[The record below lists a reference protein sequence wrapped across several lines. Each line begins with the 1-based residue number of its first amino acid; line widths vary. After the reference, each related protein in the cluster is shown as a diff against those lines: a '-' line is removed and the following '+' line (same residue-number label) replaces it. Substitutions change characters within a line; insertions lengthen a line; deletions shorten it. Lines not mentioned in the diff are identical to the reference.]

1 MSCRSNDRWE
11 FKIKLKTAWKII
23 WRVMVAIFLAIYCLV
38 ALANYSLVQSI
49 AGAEVSKRLSAAVGG
64 EIKIGSLHADPFNHV
79 IADNLLIVAPDG
91 DTILDAKSLRVRF
104 RHFPYKDNSIHL
116 RRVMLRDAYYHLE
129 TWLPGD
135 ITAPSYVRQSP
146 QFSKSA
152 CTNLQHIIDG
162 LSTGNHTP
170 SDKVF
175 KVDIGT
181 VELIRVHYK
190 MDLPEID
197 TLAQEHGVVIPHM
210 EFFNIR
216 SKVRNLHIENDD
228 VTCRLVRLSTIE
240 RSGFEV
246 DHISADVH
254 VSRNDITV
262 ENFIAE
268 TKRSLIQADVFIDYN
283 GWESL
288 GNYLYTANHDIELK
302 EGTSVAMSDV
312 AYWAPI
318 LWGLDIQVV
327 PVGHATGTIN
337 NLHTEGLNLKL
348 GHASRIDLAGT
359 ISGLPVIDSLWL
371 DLHDLNLLF
380 EQSDI
385 SQIRAQMP
393 QIITPQVARYL
404 DDIQYVDLTMQAYG
418 GLKSEASAN
427 MNMVCGLGNLRA
439 DLHAAQKRNKTHVS
453 IEANSDGLG
462 LTPIGSEWLAHS
474 GLSLNL
480 EADLPQ
486 RIKGFNG
493 IKAETEVQLFNCQVQ
508 GNQLD
513 PIDLNASL
521 SNGDLRIDAECKD
534 SLVNFALNGNMKLSD
549 SLQGYHVD
557 LTVNQFVPSAFKLLD
572 EKYGRMSTHL
582 MANVKGNNVE
592 EFSGGAIAY
601 NTHIAG
607 TKIDEISVNIS
618 NNGTSKNIQLESDLL
633 KATINGHFK
642 YADLPTMIQ
651 HVCYEILP
659 TDLQLAE
666 QPNPEDVEKIAAN
679 SMNFHIRLTDD
690 RGMLDELVPGLYIAS
705 GTRVDGVYNNNDLL
719 RLVARG
725 ETVRIGDFEID
736 DIGLSTYNLDG
747 KYTINVESSN
757 INIGTIEFMN
767 DIKVTL
773 ASNKESADI
782 GLMWGDSSQYTF
794 GDIMLTIDSGEISV
808 VRPYF
813 NSGGNQWQM
822 ITDNTHFTTV
832 PQLSIAADD
841 IKFTSEQQSIDASL
855 RLKKED
861 NDFVELNFNNF
872 DIGLPSDLL
881 LRDAPINLD
890 GDINGRFSLYG
901 LNATPYFNSNLTIT
915 ECMFNNQSLGD
926 LVVKSTW
933 NAEMNTL
940 NLQVGGNTL
949 YASGWLGMGSD
960 NPDLNFAVD
969 FDRFELASIAPLLST
984 FSSRFEGELEGQ
996 LDITGT
1002 LSAPNLIGE
1011 AYIDNGALKVDITG
1025 VTYYFND
1032 SIQFSNN
1039 LITLNDFRIIDP
1051 LGNTASLNGD
1061 INYNSLNDIDFYL
1074 RLNTDNILVL
1084 DQRDGDDFYGTLLV
1098 QADGSVK
1105 GTPEKIDIGL
1115 KATTNPG
1122 STLTVPVT
1130 DRRQVRDQNFIS
1142 FVGDETVEQTT
1153 QKDTK
1158 TSSTNVNIEMDLSIT
1173 PDVQL
1178 NLPMNF
1184 SEVAVG
1190 VKGIGNGDL
1199 HMSLDGSMEPQ
1210 IQGNYEITSGS
1221 LKLGVASIIE
1231 KTFALEQ
1238 GSNMNFQGSLPDAR
1252 FDLQAIYSQRV
1263 NLSTLTGSLSAIDNT
1278 QKYIQ
1283 VENIIAIE
1291 GTLTEPTIN
1300 FDLRLPNADASVEE
1314 EVFAY
1319 IDRNSERD
1327 MLNQTMSLLLMGS
1340 FYNMGSSVGDNNL
1353 LSNGLSSGYSMV
1365 ASTMGNVVSDMVQV
1379 VDVDFKYKAA
1389 TDMTNEQ
1396 VDVNISKDWGRW
1408 YLESTLGY
1416 GGNSRDMQSD
1426 ADGNAII
1433 DALIGYRITPLI
1445 HVYAYNRTNNNDYTR
1460 FDLPYKQGAG
1470 VKLTKDFDHWGD
1482 LFIRNGRKKN

>member
-1 MSCRSNDRWE
+1 
-11 FKIKLKTAWKII
+11 
-23 WRVMVAIFLAIYCLV
+23 VAVFIAVYCLI
-38 ALANYSLVQSI
+38 ALANYSLIQSI
-49 AGAEVSKRLSAAVGG
+49 VGAEASKRLSAAVGG
-64 EIKIGSLHADPFNHV
+64 EIKIGSLHADPFNHLV
-79 IADNLLIVAPDG
+79 ADNLLIVAPDG
-91 DTILDAKSLRVRF
+91 DTILDAKTLRVQF
-104 RHFPYKDNSIHL
+104 RRFPYKDNHIHI
-116 RRVMLRDAYYHLE
+116 RRVMLSDAYYHLA
-129 TWLPGD
+129 TWTSGD
-135 ITAPSYVRQSP
+135 STAPEYVQQSP
-146 QFSKSA
+146 SFA
-152 CTNLQHIIDG
+152 EANCTNLQHIIDK
-162 LSTGNHTP
+162 LRADRDNPDSI
-170 SDKVF
+170 VF

-190 MDLPEID
+190 MDLPD
-197 TLAQEHGVVIPHM
+197 DQAVAYDHGVVIPHM

-216 SKVRNLHIENDD
+216 SKVRNLHVENDD
-228 VTCRLVRLSTIE
+228 ITCRLVRFSTIE

-254 VSRNDITV
+254 VSGNDITV

-268 TKRSLIQADVFIDYN
+268 TKQSLIQADVRIDYN

-302 EGTSVAMSDV
+302 EGTSVAISDV
-312 AYWAPI
+312 AYWAPV
-318 LWGLDIQVV
+318 LWGLDMQII
-327 PVGHATGTIN
+327 PVGHAGGTVN
-337 NLHTEGLNLKL
+337 KLHTEGLNLKF
-348 GHASRIDLAGT
+348 GHASEIDLAGT
-359 ISGLPVIDSLWL
+359 IAGLPVIDSLWL
-371 DLHDLNLLF
+371 DLHDLNLMF

-385 SQIRAQMP
+385 SQLRAQMP
-393 QIITPQVARYL
+393 QLITPQVAKYM

-418 GLKSEASAN
+418 SLNTEAIAN

-439 DLHAAQKRNKTHVS
+439 DLHAAQRRNKTHVAL
-453 IEANSDGLG
+453 EANSDGLG
-462 LTPIGSEWLAHS
+462 LTPIGSEWLTHS

-480 EADLPQ
+480 EADLPKKI
-486 RIKGFNG
+486 RGLNG

-508 GNQLD
+508 GNRID
-513 PIDLNASL
+513 PVDLNASL
-521 SNGDLRIDAECKD
+521 NNGIVRIDAECTD
-534 SLVNFALNGNMKLSD
+534 SLLNFALNGNMKLAD
-549 SLQGYHVD
+549 SLKGYHVD
-557 LTVNQFVPSAFKLLD
+557 LTVNGFKASAFKLMG
-572 EKYGRMSTHL
+572 EKYDDISTHL
-582 MANVKGNNVE
+582 VANVKGNNVE

-601 NTHIAG
+601 NTRIAG
-607 TKIDEISVNIS
+607 TKIDEISVNLS

-633 KATINGHFK
+633 KATVNGRFK
-642 YADLPTMIQ
+642 YADIPTMIQ
-651 HVCYEILP
+651 HICYEILP
-659 TDLQLAE
+659 ADLHLAE
-666 QPNPEDVEKIAAN
+666 KPDSVAVEDIAGN

-690 RGMLDELVPGLYIAS
+690 NGTLDKLVPGLYIAS
-705 GTRVDGVYNNNDLL
+705 GTRVDGVYSNNDLL

-725 ETVRIGDFEID
+725 ESVKFGDFEID
-736 DIGLSTYNLDG
+736 DIGLSTYKMDG
-747 KYTINVESSN
+747 KYTVNMESSN
-757 INIGTIEFMN
+757 LNIGAMEFMN
-767 DIKVTL
+767 EIRVTL
-773 ASNKESADI
+773 ASDKESADI

-794 GDIMLTIDSGEISV
+794 GDIMFTVDSGDISV

-813 NSGGNQWQM
+813 NSGGTQWQL
-822 ITDNTHFTTV
+822 ITENARFSTV
-832 PQLSIAADD
+832 PYPYIEADA
-841 IKFTSEQQSIDASL
+841 IKFTSDQQSIDASL
-855 RLKKED
+855 RLRKED
-861 NDFVELNFNNF
+861 NDYVELNFNNF
-872 DIGLPSDLL
+872 DIGLPSELL
-881 LRDAPINLD
+881 LRNTPIKLN

-901 LNATPYFNSNLTIT
+901 LNATPYFNSNLTIA
-915 ECMFNNQSLGD
+915 ECMLNNQALGD
-926 LVVKSTW
+926 LSVKSTW

-940 NLQVGGNTL
+940 NLHVGGNTL
-949 YASGWLGMGSD
+949 YANGWLGMGSD
-960 NPDLNFAVD
+960 DPELNFAVD

-996 LDITGT
+996 LDISGT
-1002 LSAPNLIGE
+1002 LSAPILIGE

-1032 SIQFSNN
+1032 SIDFSNN
-1039 LITLNDFRIIDP
+1039 LITLDNFRIIDQ
-1051 LGNTASLNGD
+1051 LGNTATLDGD
-1061 INYNSLNDIDFYL
+1061 INYNSLNDIEFDL

-1084 DQRDGDDFYGTLLV
+1084 NQRDGDDFYGTLLV

-1105 GTPEKIDIGL
+1105 GTGNKIDIGI

-1130 DRRQVRDQNFIS
+1130 DRRQIREQNYIA
-1142 FVGDETVEQTT
+1142 FVGDETIEQTT
-1153 QKDTK
+1153 EQSTK
-1158 TSSTNVNIEMDLSIT
+1158 TASTNANIEMDLSIT

-1190 VKGIGNGDL
+1190 VKGTGNGEL
-1199 HMSLDGSMEPQ
+1199 HLSLDGGSEPQ
-1210 IQGNYEITSGS
+1210 ILGNYEITSGS
-1221 LKLGVASIIE
+1221 LKFGVASIIE
-1231 KTFALEQ
+1231 KTFALEP

-1252 FDLQAIYSQRV
+1252 FDLQAVYSQRV

-1291 GTLTEPTIN
+1291 GTLTEPTID
-1300 FDLRLPNADASVEE
+1300 FDLRLPNADASIEE

-1327 MLNQTMSLLLMGS
+1327 MLNQTMSLLIMGS
-1340 FYNMGSSVGDNNL
+1340 FYNMGGNMTDNNL

-1365 ASTMGNVVSDMVQV
+1365 ASTMGNVVSDMVQI

-1416 GGNSRDMQSD
+1416 GGNSRDMQAD
-1426 ADGNAII
+1426 ADGNAVI

-1470 VKLTKDFDHWGD
+1470 LKLTKDFDRWGD
-1482 LFIRNGRKKN
+1482 LFVRNGRKKTKK